1 LPVYRQPYYRE
12 LTPELIL
19 PGADE
24 YYRRTL
30 SLPLFPTMSDEDPAR
45 VVGALASAL
54 GL

>member
-1 LPVYRQPYYRE
+1 LDPA
-12 LTPELIL
+12 LKL

-30 SLPLFPTMSDEDPAR
+30 SLPLFPAMADEDPAR
-45 VVGALASAL
+45 VVRALGEAL